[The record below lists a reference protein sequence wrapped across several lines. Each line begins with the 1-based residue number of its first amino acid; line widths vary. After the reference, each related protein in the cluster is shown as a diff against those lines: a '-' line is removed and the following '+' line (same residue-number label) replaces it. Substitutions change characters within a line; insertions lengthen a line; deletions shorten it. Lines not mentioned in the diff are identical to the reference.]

1 MTQLAANRHPTDA
14 DPPIEVV
21 GIGADGF
28 TSLNEAAQNA
38 ILHADVVIGSWRQLN
53 LLPEGCRAERRPWP
67 SPLIPSIV
75 PMFNE
80 LAGCHVVVLASG
92 DPMFHGIGTT
102 LIRILGKHRVHVYSA
117 PSSVSL
123 ACARIGWAVDRTP
136 VVSLMTQPVA
146 SVIPLVD
153 SGQPFMVLCKD
164 ETSVGEIAA
173 LLVALNHE
181 AAKLT
186 VLSDLGSADEH
197 QTSGTAALPPKP
209 VSSLNILAVQP
220 NGPKHSC
227 VPGLPDS
234 EYESDGQLTKQDI
247 RALTVSA
254 LAPCPGETL
263 WDIGGGSGSIA
274 IEALRAVPGLTAYC
288 FEINEERRTRITR
301 NAHALGVP
309 SLNVHG
315 AAPKALIDAPEPNV
329 IFIGGGITASA
340 VFETAWAALPL
351 GGRLV
356 ANAVTVE
363 SEQKLWQLRQRY
375 GGTIVRMAISHEY
388 QVGSFTTM
396 KPALPV
402 VQWRVIKEQD

>member
-136 VVSLMTQPVA
+136 VVSLMTHPVA

-274 IEALRAVPGLTAYC
+274 IEALRAVPGL
-288 FEINEERRTRITR
+288 
-301 NAHALGVP
+301 
-309 SLNVHG
+309 
-315 AAPKALIDAPEPNV
+315 
-329 IFIGGGITASA
+329 
-340 VFETAWAALPL
+340 
-351 GGRLV
+351 
-356 ANAVTVE
+356 
-363 SEQKLWQLRQRY
+363 
-375 GGTIVRMAISHEY
+375 
-388 QVGSFTTM
+388 
-396 KPALPV
+396 
-402 VQWRVIKEQD
+402 